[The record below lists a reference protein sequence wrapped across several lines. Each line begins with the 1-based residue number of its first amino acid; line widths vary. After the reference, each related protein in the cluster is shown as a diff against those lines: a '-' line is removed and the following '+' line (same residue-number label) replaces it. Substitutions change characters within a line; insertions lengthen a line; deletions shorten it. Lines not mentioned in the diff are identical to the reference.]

1 MTRSVCAAVTAPTVV
16 SIESGVA
23 ATSMTDIAAAISSYA
38 ICLRLEEE
46 GEDDEAGH
54 YSQDHEHFARSIGF
68 HCDLPSVWPLQ
79 PQGNQR

>member
-1 MTRSVCAAVTAPTVV
+1 MTRSVAASTVV
-16 SIESGVA
+16 SIASGIA
-23 ATSMTDIAAAISSYA
+23 ATSMSDIAAAISSYT

-54 YSQDHEHFARSIGF
+54 YSQDHERFARSVGF